1 MALTSVHII
10 LLPNGVIVLNSIN
23 RYYEDLVFDS
33 GTKINVSR
41 QVDNRYFNT
50 MHWHPYV
57 EVLLSL
63 CDGNLVTVNFASFE
77 LNKNDLAVVYSGE
90 LHSVRSVRE
99 DSFLIIQ
106 FPIALLAVMGELN
119 SILPLLSRIPCIR
132 YDENRADSR
141 QMLHCAEKIGRH
153 YFQDDPFR
161 EVLVYADLLNLF
173 THIGR
178 LCIQEEAGV
187 PSSGGSAD
195 EINQKLMAEACLY
208 IAENCMKP
216 LSLNDVAARVGVSR
230 SHFAHLFKNYTN
242 MTFIDFL
249 TIERVK
255 LAETFFMNPR
265 LRVTD
270 IAFESGFS
278 SISSFNRAFRKVKGC
293 SPTEFRSTMIN

>member
-1 MALTSVHII
+1 MHII
-10 LLPNGVIVLNSIN
+10 LLMNGVNVMNSIN

-57 EVLLSL
+57 EVLFSL
-63 CDGNLVTVNFASFE
+63 CDKNCVNINFTSYE
-77 LNKNDLAVVYSGE
+77 LNRNDLAVVYSGE
-90 LHSVRSVRE
+90 LHAVRSVRE

-119 SILPLLSRIPCIR
+119 SVLPRLSRTPCIR
-132 YDENRADSR
+132 YDEKNPESL
-141 QMLHCAEKIGRH
+141 QILHCAEMIGRH
-153 YFQDDPFR
+153 HFQEDPFR
-161 EVLVYADLLNLF
+161 EVQVYADLLNLF
-173 THIGR
+173 IHIGR
-178 LCIQEEAGV
+178 LCIKEGEGV
-187 PSSGGSAD
+187 PSQGSNAD
-195 EINQKLMAEACLY
+195 IVNQRLMAEACLY

-216 LSLNDVAARVGVSR
+216 LSLNDVAARIGVSR

-242 MTFIDFL
+242 MTFVDFL

-255 LAETFFMNPR
+255 LAETFFMNPS

-278 SISSFNRAFRKVKGC
+278 SISSFNRAFRKIKGC